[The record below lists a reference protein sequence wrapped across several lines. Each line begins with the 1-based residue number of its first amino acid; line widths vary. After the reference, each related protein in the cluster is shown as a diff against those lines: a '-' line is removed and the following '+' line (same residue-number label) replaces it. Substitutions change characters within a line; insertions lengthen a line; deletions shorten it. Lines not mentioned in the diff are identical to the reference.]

1 LAASKAR
8 ARTRKTGAKLRSAA
22 KRVKQVFAKLTPVR
36 ATKSAATK
44 PAKTRKKPK
53 RLGHRPAAPLPKS
66 AVAAPRAKK
75 PAGPLLEGA
84 AAPSFALLDDSSQL
98 FSSHV
103 LAGEPYV
110 LYFYP
115 KDDTPGC
122 TKEACDFRDRMAEF
136 SRAGLRVIGVSP
148 DSVEA
153 HGRFKD
159 KYDLPFRLLSD
170 EDRTLAKAYGVWVKK
185 QNYGREYMGIERSTF
200 LIGRDGKIQRIW
212 RGVKVP
218 GHVDAVLARARQ
230 I

>member
-8 ARTRKTGAKLRSAA
+8 SVKKRIGAKLEGVAA
-22 KRVKQVFAKLTPVR
+22 RVKRALTGAGR
-36 ATKSAATK
+36 ATKAAAGK
-44 PAKTRKKPK
+44 AAPKSKKK
-53 RLGHRPAAPLPKS
+53 ASRRLGHRPAAPLPKS
-66 AVAAPRAKK
+66 AVAAPRARK
-75 PAGPLLEGA
+75 PAGPAREGEL
-84 AAPSFALLDDSSQL
+84 APAFTLLDDTSQL

-103 LAGEPYV
+103 LEGQQYV

-122 TKEACDFRDRMAEF
+122 TKEACDFRDQLAAF
-136 SRAGLRVIGVSP
+136 SRAGVDVIGVSP
-148 DSVEA
+148 DSPDA

-170 EDRTLAKAYGVWVKK
+170 EERRVAKAYGVWVKK
-185 QNYGREYMGIERSTF
+185 QNYGREYMGVERSTF
-200 LIGRDGKIQRIW
+200 LIGPDGRIQKIW

-218 GHVDAVLARARQ
+218 GHVEAVLTRARQ